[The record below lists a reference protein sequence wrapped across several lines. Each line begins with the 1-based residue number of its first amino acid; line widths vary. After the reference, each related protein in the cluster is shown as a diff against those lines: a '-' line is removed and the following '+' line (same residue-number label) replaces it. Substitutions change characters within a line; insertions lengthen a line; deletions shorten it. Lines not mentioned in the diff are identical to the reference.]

1 LADAR
6 AQNAM
11 ENARAAALEAAI
23 AQGFNKKALLGLR
36 QLSSMLSSDS
46 DTNGDNMIMKKYFPL
61 LLLLATA
68 PFAVA
73 NESFPGVKSLMEAD
87 EYQAAGLSKLT
98 PEERD
103 ALNQWLIKYTAF
115 EAPVIRRTNEEV
127 KKVEAQFEATAHIIQ
142 PFNGWTG
149 KTLFYLDNGEVWQ
162 QRMSGRYSYAK
173 KDTAILINK
182 NILGFHMMTLVATG
196 QSIGVKRVR

>member
-1 LADAR
+1 
-6 AQNAM
+6 
-11 ENARAAALEAAI
+11 
-23 AQGFNKKALLGLR
+23 
-36 QLSSMLSSDS
+36 
-46 DTNGDNMIMKKYFPL
+46 MIMKKYFPL

-68 PFAVA
+68 TFAVA

-87 EYQAAGLSKLT
+87 EYKAAGLNKLT
-98 PEERD
+98 PKERD

-173 KDTAILINK
+173 KDTTILINK